1 MKTLKLLGYPRDTD
15 VAKFPDGT
23 IKNQTDT
30 EQGTPVVREVYGDV
44 LTNMY
49 ALLRD
54 VGLVANDTEDN
65 EDDGYQ
71 ILRALKLFAN
81 ELNDVEQLLTI
92 NGNNITVPFNIDNVP
107 NKYVFIG
114 RASEDY
120 NPGANYIFRGTGGLN
135 SYTFTSANDFKS
147 GEKVLVV
154 IDQTGVRAV
163 GLDSNANELG
173 VFTVFGTPLTYNES
187 SKMYYEDDGK
197 LISDTPSLDNLQ
209 NIIRVAEGNA
219 TLYVY
224 TMMLLKG
231 HVLCFC
237 WIEDV
242 QTYKFYQFSVNDL
255 SVAMEVPVT
264 GVAIPVGSNNEPY
277 VYTDGESIFITNEA
291 GTSADEND
299 IAVFT
304 YDTATPEIALSVSR
318 VLNANFVKTTN
329 AAIVDD
335 ELITMIGG
343 DLKKFGISTGTETL
357 VGTFNTFLGNIFMFN
372 EQLYFTSGEV
382 AKPWTV

>member
-1 MKTLKLLGYPRDTD
+1 MKTLKLLGYPRDTNL
-15 VAKFPDGT
+15 AKFPDGT

-30 EQGTPVVREVYGDV
+30 EQGTPVVREVYGDI

-54 VGLVANDTEDN
+54 VGLVANDIEDN
-65 EDDGYQ
+65 EDNGYQ
-71 ILRALKLFAN
+71 ILKAFKLLAN

-92 NGNNITVPFNIDNVP
+92 NGANITVPFNIDNLP
-107 NKYVFIG
+107 DKYIFVG

-120 NPGANYIFRGTGGLN
+120 NPSTNYTFRGTGGVN
-135 SYTFTSANDFKS
+135 SYTFSSANDFKS
-147 GEKVLVV
+147 GEKVMVV
-154 IDQTGVRAV
+154 IDQSGVRAV
-163 GLDSNANELG
+163 GLDSSSQESN
-173 VFTVFGTPLTYNES
+173 VFPVFGTPLVFNDG
-187 SKMYYEDDGK
+187 SKMYYEDDGN
-197 LISDTPSLDNLQ
+197 LISDNPSLNNLQ
-209 NIIRVAEGNA
+209 NVIRVAEGNA

-255 SVAMEVPVT
+255 SVAQEVAVS
-264 GVAIPVGSNNEPY
+264 GISIPTGSNNEPY
-277 VYTDGESIFITNEA
+277 VYTDGDDIYITNQA
-291 GTSADEND
+291 GTTANENE

-304 YDTATPEIALSVSR
+304 YDTATPEIALSISR
-318 VLNANFVKTTN
+318 VINANFVKTTN
-329 AAIVDD
+329 AAIIGDD
-335 ELITMIGG
+335 LITMIGG
-343 DLKKFGISTGTETL
+343 NLKKFGISTGTETV
-357 VGTFNTFLGNIFMFN
+357 VGTFNTFLGNLFIFN
-372 EQLYFTSGEV
+372 AQLYFASGEV